1 MRHIHIHNNNGYP
14 QVPPIVLP
22 APQPTTM
29 YPSDPEELMQA
40 WNQFCVPYP
49 PANFNPHFT
58 NSQAVPQGV
67 PNHSMNQW
75 QHHAPTGGPV
85 SQVPSGYPAGQH
97 DIGHSS
103 LPVYGTQGGL
113 DASNP
118 SNPLQMNHTGFG
130 TPTHD
135 VPQNFVMQQSQGSG
149 SLPTPGT
156 NQVVSGT
163 ASGSSSFGPSTPYT
177 HHAAPST
184 VTNPTPY
191 WLPNGPPFPPYTP
204 TPLPQPQPLLRTRT
218 PSKKRTH
225 KPAKAPL
232 TPTVTLGPKN
242 GTLRKVLKSTAWIDT
257 YFKNRKVCK
266 LCGGGCTE
274 GRVDRLLEHL
284 VSVHFVQV
292 IKNRGEYDVDHFAE
306 QADLQPHF
314 IATQTAFD
322 YTRRFVDTVRCS
334 LCSEDTSLVFRKPS
348 IWNHLKRSHAKTT
361 MAIRQEEADR
371 LGALEPDEKDFYN
384 IHDKFLYH
392 FPGGINSE
400 IGG

>member
-14 QVPPIVLP
+14 QVPPIVPP
-22 APQPTTM
+22 APHPTTM
-29 YPSDPEELMQA
+29 SQSNPEELMQA
-40 WNQFCVPYP
+40 WNQFCISGNISPTQFPYP
-49 PANFNPHFT
+49 PANLNQHFT
-58 NSQAVPQGV
+58 NSQTVSQGG

-75 QHHAPTGGPV
+75 QHHAPNGGPV
-85 SQVPSGYPAGQH
+85 SQVSSGYPASQH

-118 SNPLQMNHTGFG
+118 HNNMQMNHTGFG
-130 TPTHD
+130 MPTHD
-135 VPQNFVMQQSQGSG
+135 IPQNVVMQESQGSG
-149 SLPTPGT
+149 SLPASGT
-156 NQVVSGT
+156 NQFVSGT
-163 ASGSSSFGPSTPYT
+163 ASGSNSFGPNTPYT
-177 HHAAPST
+177 PPAPSST
-184 VTNPTPY
+184 VTNPTSF

-242 GTLRKVLKSTAWIDT
+242 GTLRKYVNFVEEDVQKDASI
-257 YFKNRKVCK
+257 
-266 LCGGGCTE
+266 
-274 GRVDRLLEHL
+274 RLLEHL

-292 IKNRGEYDVDHFAE
+292 IKNRNEYDAEYFAE

-334 LCSEDTSLVFRKPS
+334 FCSEDTSLVFRTPS
-348 IWNHLKRSHAKTT
+348 IWNHLERSHAKTT
-361 MAIRQEEADR
+361 KAIRQEEADR
-371 LGALEPDEKDFYN
+371 LGCIKA
-384 IHDKFLYH
+384 
-392 FPGGINSE
+392 
-400 IGG
+400 

>member
-1 MRHIHIHNNNGYP
+1 MS
-14 QVPPIVLP
+14 
-22 APQPTTM
+22 
-29 YPSDPEELMQA
+29 PSNPEELMQA
-40 WNQFCVPYP
+40 WNHFCISRNISSTQLPYP
-49 PANFNPHFT
+49 PANPNSQLT
-58 NSQAVPQGV
+58 NSQTVPQGG

-75 QHHAPTGGPV
+75 QHHASNGGPA

-103 LPVYGTQGGL
+103 LPVYGTQGGWMRPTPI
-113 DASNP
+113 NT
-118 SNPLQMNHTGFG
+118 LQTNHTGFG
-130 TPTHD
+130 MPTHD
-135 VPQNFVMQQSQGSG
+135 VPQNFVMQQSQELG
-149 SLPTPGT
+149 SLSAHGT
-156 NQVVSGT
+156 NQFVLGT
-163 ASGSSSFGPSTPYT
+163 ASGPNSFSPNTPNTDPAPS
-177 HHAAPST
+177 ST

-204 TPLPQPQPLLRTRT
+204 TAVPEPQPLLRTRT

-225 KPAKAPL
+225 KAAKGPL
-232 TPTVTLGPKN
+232 TPTVTPGPKN

-292 IKNRGEYDVDHFAE
+292 IKNRNEYDAQHFAE

-334 LCSEDTSLVFRKPS
+334 LCSEDTSLVFRTPS
-348 IWNHLKRSHAKTT
+348 IWNHLESSHAKTT
-361 MAIRQEEADR
+361 KAIRQEEADR
-371 LGALEPDEKDFYN
+371 LGALKPDKREFYSL
-384 IHDKFLYH
+384 HDKFLYH